1 MARKKSRGSKV
12 SRRGKR
18 TMNKRTMNKRT
29 MNKRTMN
36 KRAMNKRT
44 MNKRAM
50 NKRTMN
56 KRTKRTMNK
65 RTKRTMNK
73 RTMNK
78 RTKRTMN
85 KRKRSGRIM
94 RRAGLKNNTINYN
107 VRGGMDGTIYKGQ
120 PPISLT
126 EGIILTDD
134 FSDLINDENYSAK
147 ASTGVQF
154 YDSEGITTYFISHR
168 FRILPGITFLIK
180 GDQYY
185 LAVDSPIQG
194 QPTVTGYVKV
204 DDTFLKNN

>member
-29 MNKRTMN
+29 
-36 KRAMNKRT
+36 MNKRT

>member
-44 MNKRAM
+44 INKRAM